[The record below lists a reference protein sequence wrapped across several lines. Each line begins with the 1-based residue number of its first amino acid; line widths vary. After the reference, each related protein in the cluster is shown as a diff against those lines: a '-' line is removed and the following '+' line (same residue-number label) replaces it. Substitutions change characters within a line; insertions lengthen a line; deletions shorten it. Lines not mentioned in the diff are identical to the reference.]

1 MKLAK
6 RMMVIILVS
15 LACAGCDQ
23 GTKLL
28 ASTYLPKYEMT
39 SYFNDTVR
47 IGYVENTGAF
57 LGLGSSLPENIRFSL
72 FTVLAGLFLIG
83 LFIYLVYGSS
93 LNLITVIGFSL
104 LLSGGGSNLYDRIV
118 NDGAV
123 IDFLN
128 IGIGVVRTGI
138 FNVADMAI
146 MLGGVLLFVAHS
158 KYSSR
163 ADG

>member
-23 GTKLL
+23 GTKSL
-28 ASTYLPKYEMT
+28 ASTYLTKYEMT
-39 SYFNDTVR
+39 SYFNDIVR

-57 LGLGSSLPENIRFSL
+57 LGLGSLLPENIRFSL
-72 FTVLAGLFLIG
+72 FTVITGLLLIG

-93 LNLITVIGFSL
+93 LNLIAVIGLSL
-104 LLSGGGSNLYDRIV
+104 LLSGGGSNLFDRIV

-163 ADG
+163 E

>member
-23 GTKLL
+23 GTKSL
-28 ASTYLPKYEMT
+28 ASAYLTKYEMT
-39 SYFNDTVR
+39 SYFNDIVR
-47 IGYVENTGAF
+47 IGYIENTGAF

-72 FTVLAGLFLIG
+72 FTVITGLLLIG
-83 LFIYLVYGSS
+83 LFIYLVYSS
-93 LNLITVIGFSL
+93 NLNLIAVIGLSL
-104 LLSGGGSNLYDRIV
+104 LLSGGGSNLFDRIV

-123 IDFLN
+123 IDLLN
-128 IGIGVVRTGI
+128 IGIGGVRTGI

-163 ADG
+163 E